1 MVLLTIISEIVRK
14 DNTFPDYLRKK
25 KTIFFQKFQI
35 SGKLFVQTDPQIPVG
50 FVCFHKRNAYK
61 KLSANV
67 FL

>member
-25 KTIFFQKFQI
+25 KTFFFQIFLIKR
-35 SGKLFVQTDPQIPVG
+35 KLFIKTYPLISFRIIG
-50 FVCFHKRNAYK
+50 FHKRNAYK